1 MTVTEFATTP
11 PAHRVR
17 GARPAPPRGPGPAPS
32 RRPRPRLPVPAAVGA
47 LVVLLSGLAVVNA
60 GVTGALGAD
69 GVVTLLVFLVAV
81 WMWIFAP
88 VDDTYVALGAALALV
103 IAGPVDT
110 ETFTRTLG
118 DQIIWL
124 LVGSFVIAAAVTA
137 SGLSSR
143 VAARVL
149 VLARTP
155 RHLVHAVTATLLLT
169 TFAVPSTSGRAA
181 LALPVFLALAAA
193 LRHRR
198 SLVLTLALVFPA
210 VILFSAVGSL
220 LGAGAHLITSE
231 IVRTA
236 TGAGFEFLHWMLLG
250 LPLAVVWSHLAAE
263 IALSLFTD
271 RAERRTP
278 LALTRGDLGA
288 DAGPLTTAQ
297 RRVTAVLVVVVAAW
311 CTEPLHGIDPAIV
324 AMTGALVAAA
334 PAVGA
339 TTLPA
344 AVKTVPWSLLLF
356 MAATLCLGVA
366 LTGSGAAQ
374 WLADSVFGPLGGL
387 GSSAAAAFVVTVVIV
402 SLVSHLVVQ
411 SRSARSAVLI
421 PLVVATAPTF
431 GIDPAAAA
439 FASTAAAGFCLT
451 LTSSAKPVAMF
462 AATDTVPGYDA
473 RHLLRLS
480 AALAPVSLALVLAC
494 AVWLWPMLGLGL
506 HL

>member
-11 PAHRVR
+11 PAHRMRV
-17 GARPAPPRGPGPAPS
+17 PRPAPS
-32 RRPRPRLPVPAAVGA
+32 RRRGPRLPVPAAVGA

-236 TGAGFEFLHWMLLG
+236 TGAGFDFLQWMLLG

-278 LALTRGDLGA
+278 LALTRTDLGA
-288 DAGPLTTAQ
+288 DTGPLTTAQ
-297 RRVTAVLVVVVAAW
+297 RRVTAVLVVVVVAW

-439 FASTAAAGFCLT
+439 FVSTAAAGFCLT